1 MSMPQPNHPAN
12 YPAYQPPHVVVY
24 TQTAWSRFWGWMAW
38 LGFIVMALIA
48 ISLLVSRAEY
58 YDTSNGVEEKY
69 VSGDKTAD
77 DKIAIITISGVIME
91 GEGFVKHQIDK
102 VRADKHVKAIVLRVD
117 SPGGTVSGSDYMFH
131 HLKKLRDDKSLPLV
145 VSMGSMAASGG
156 YYVSMA
162 VGKTPDTI
170 FAEPTCTTGSIG
182 VMIPHYDV
190 SKLMDRFDVKDDSL
204 ATHPRK
210 LMLSMTKEMT
220 PEERELIMSH
230 INDMFKRFKD
240 IVKEGRPH
248 FAENPDE
255 LDKLATG
262 EIFTADKALEN
273 KLIDKIGFQE
283 EAIDRALEL
292 ASLNKDKTKIVKF
305 KKPISFSDSLL
316 SGRAPSGHG
325 SSSPLTNL
333 LELSIPRPWYLCTSL
348 PGLVL
353 GPPAN

>member
-1 MSMPQPNHPAN
+1 MSMPQPN
-12 YPAYQPPHVVVY
+12 YPTYQPPQVVVY
-24 TQTAWSRFWGWMAW
+24 TQTAWSRFWSFIGWM
-38 LGFIVMALIA
+38 GFFVTGLIC
-48 ISLLVSRAEY
+48 IGLLVAFADY
-58 YDTSNGVEEKY
+58 FDTSNGVEEKF
-69 VSGDKTAD
+69 VSGDKTGQ
-77 DKIAIITISGVIME
+77 DKIAIITVSGVIME
-91 GEGFVKHQIDK
+91 GEGYVKNQIDR
-102 VRADKHVKAIVLRVD
+102 VREDKNVKAIVLRVD

-131 HLKKLRDDKSLPLV
+131 HLKKLRDEKSLPLV

-162 VGKTPDTI
+162 VGDKPDTI

-182 VMIPHYDV
+182 VMIPHYDI
-190 SKLMDRFDVKDDSL
+190 SKLMERFDVKDDSL

-230 INDMFKRFKD
+230 INDMFDRFKS

-248 FAENPDE
+248 FAANPAD

-292 ASLNKDKTKIVKF
+292 ASLSKDKTRVVRY
-305 KKPISFSDSLL
+305 KKPITFSDSLL
-316 SGRAPSGHG
+316 SGRASGSHAAAN
-325 SSSPLTNL
+325 SLTAL
-333 LELSIPRPWYLCTSL
+333 LELSTPRAWFLCTSL
-348 PGLVL
+348 PSLITS
-353 GPPAN
+353 PRAD